1 MAQIAATPKK
11 GTPLSARPSRKHS
24 QSCTES
30 PRFVNKYL
38 AALPFSTGTAPG
50 FQSRLSAA
58 LPPSSAPPKA
68 SPLVPPQPHPL
79 TIPLADT
86 QAAHEGEGKLKAAQ
100 HYSPKSLQK
109 KDEKKK
115 KTHKFVNLRKLKK
128 KKGILCR
135 SPYLTTTPTLF
146 SPKSQP
152 SGIFVVLLRDADV
165 SKQRAGPARPSQHF
179 AAVIPPGQCGSRNS
193 SASPL
198 LFLLQ
203 KTAFFGS

>member
-1 MAQIAATPKK
+1 MLGIRRSISPTIPTRREEVEEEAEMPPVTAAWPQHDTGIPQSPKRLRAGRDESAPTSTQCRPIPQRHPTQRRSLCCMAQLAATPKK

-86 QAAHEGEGKLKAAQ
+86 HEGQ
-100 HYSPKSLQK
+100 RMR
-109 KDEKKK
+109 EKE
-115 KTHKFVNLRKLKK
+115 N
-128 KKGILCR
+128 
-135 SPYLTTTPTLF
+135 
-146 SPKSQP
+146 
-152 SGIFVVLLRDADV
+152 
-165 SKQRAGPARPSQHF
+165 
-179 AAVIPPGQCGSRNS
+179 
-193 SASPL
+193 
-198 LFLLQ
+198 
-203 KTAFFGS
+203 